1 MPGGLGS
8 VPHTAISNSHTP
20 VPHTTM
26 SNSHAPILQ
35 PYPINQQQA
44 AQKDTKSDKNIGNG
58 VEVGWPID
66 IGSDSGTEHGNVTE
80 PVSQGSSIAGSTSGG
95 GGSEVGERRPEEEEE
110 EGGER
115 KVLELAGREWQ
126 RWEDEG
132 SEEAG
137 TTRDKRLVIL
147 RGLPGSGKTTLARCT
162 CVESQCPP
170 YLYYML

>member
-1 MPGGLGS
+1 MPAS
-8 VPHTAISNSHTP
+8 VPHTAMSNSHTP
-20 VPHTTM
+20 VPHTAM
-26 SNSHAPILQ
+26 SSSHAPILQ

-44 AQKDTKSDKNIGNG
+44 AQKDTKSDKNIRNG

-66 IGSDSGTEHGNVTE
+66 IGSEHGNVTE

-110 EGGER
+110 EEGGGER
-115 KVLELAGREWQ
+115 KVLDLAGREWQ

-170 YLYYML
+170 YL